1 MAGAIAQ
8 KLLDIIDVKI
18 LAHTV
23 EISGIKT
30 NSRSLISAETIENNP
45 LKCVDAKATQKM
57 LAAIELARKEGD
69 SLGGIIEGIA
79 LNVPAGLGQPIFDTM
94 EGELAKALFAIPA
107 VKGVEF
113 GAGFA
118 VSGMKGSEN
127 NDAFRIKRGA
137 VITETNNSGGI
148 LGGISNGMPIV
159 VRAAVKP
166 TPSISRKQETVNI
179 DKMEN
184 AELEIKGRHDVCIVP
199 RAVPVVAAMMA
210 ITLCDFALQA
220 GIIPEVIK

>member
-1 MAGAIAQ
+1 
-8 KLLDIIDVKI
+8 
-18 LAHTV
+18 
-23 EISGIKT
+23 
-30 NSRSLISAETIENNP
+30 
-45 LKCVDAKATQKM
+45 
-57 LAAIELARKEGD
+57 
-69 SLGGIIEGIA
+69 
-79 LNVPAGLGQPIFDTM
+79 
-94 EGELAKALFAIPA
+94 
-107 VKGVEF
+107 VEF